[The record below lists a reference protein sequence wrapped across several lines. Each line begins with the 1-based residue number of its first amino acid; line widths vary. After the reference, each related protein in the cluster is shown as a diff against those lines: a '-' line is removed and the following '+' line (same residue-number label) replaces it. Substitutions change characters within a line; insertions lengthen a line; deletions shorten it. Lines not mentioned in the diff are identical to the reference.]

1 MTIILDGTTGITTPA
16 INSSGDLEL
25 PGGTANGVLY
35 LNGSK
40 VATSGSAL
48 VFDGTNL
55 GVGVTPSAWGSFYPA
70 IEANPASGFNIVSRA
85 NDMQIG
91 ANFYQ
96 NNSFQNLYGTTGQ
109 RAAKYVI
116 SAPNAQHLWY
126 TTETSGTAGNTIT
139 FGDAKMLL
147 TAEGNLGV
155 GTTSP
160 GAKLQVSASVDE
172 IARFATT
179 GTGGYISFYEGATR
193 RGYIELNNSLS
204 SLWVE
209 ANVGLRFAT
218 NNTERARITS
228 AGAFVINRTSAAT
241 NSKFTVETVGS
252 STPNGVVVVTPD
264 GYDGTYDNMIKYG
277 ARQDLTASGQQLDR
291 WLGINCSVTA
301 GAAASNIMRLMVY
314 SGGASGAPIV
324 TAYFDGAGDV
334 YNYDNSSSW
343 NTTSDLRIKQNIKS
357 MGSVMAAVLAL
368 RPVEFD
374 YTEEFSNHKQ
384 WKGDQRLNQT
394 GFIAQEY
401 EAVLPSHVS
410 SSEVKIGESKYEDL
424 RNLNEGKLIPYLVKA
439 IQELKA
445 EIDQLK
451 GN

>member
-1 MTIILDGTTGITTPA
+1 
-16 INSSGDLEL
+16 
-25 PGGTANGVLY
+25 VLY

-55 GVGVTPSAWGSFYPA
+55 GVGVTPGAWGSGFKA
-70 IEANPASGFNIVSRA
+70 IQIESTGAVNGGGGAFNVSNNA
-85 NDMQIG
+85 VFDG
-91 ANFYQ
+91 ANNKYITTAAAAIYQQSSGGAHDFY
-96 NNSFQNLYGTTGQ
+96 T
-109 RAAKYVI
+109 AA
-116 SAPNAQHLWY
+116 
-126 TTETSGTAGNTIT
+126 SGTAGTNIT
-139 FGDAKMLL
+139 FGDPKMRL
-147 TAEGNLGV
+147 TNTGNLGV

-160 GAKLQVSASVDE
+160 STKLHVKGPGSYDGN
-172 IARFATT
+172 IFADNSSTT
-179 GTGGYISFYEGATR
+179 GGGLFSIGVNGTR
-193 RGYIELNNSLS
+193 VGFLS
-204 SLWVE
+204 TSGSALGDTSQDLALYNE
-209 ANVGLRFAT
+209 T
-218 NNTERARITS
+218 NNGIRFYTNETERARITS

-264 GYDGTYDNMIKYG
+264 GYDSTYDNMIKYG